1 MFGFLAQDSERIEKK
16 FNTQPVKKGT
26 GFCKQEPTRLF
37 SESGKET
44 KSETHSDCEKDSRQD
59 STITQDF
66 STQCRESVEKQV
78 LTEPRKCENFTD
90 KPVCPSLKHKPF

>member
-44 KSETHSDCEKDSRQD
+44 
-59 STITQDF
+59 
-66 STQCRESVEKQV
+66 
-78 LTEPRKCENFTD
+78 
-90 KPVCPSLKHKPF
+90 